1 MAYLYLALA
10 ILFEVLGSSF
20 IKASDGFTKWIPTLV
35 VIVTYVIAFYFLSL
49 CLKTIPLSIAYA
61 IWSGVG
67 IVLTVLIS
75 VYIFKQKIDLPAIIG
90 IVFILIGVIII
101 NYFSKAT
108 Q

>member
-1 MAYLYLALA
+1 MSYLYLALA
-10 ILFEVLGSSF
+10 ICFEVLGSSF
-20 IKASDGFTKWIPTLV
+20 IKASDGFTKWMPTTI
-35 VIVTYVIAFYFLSL
+35 VIVAYVLAFYFLSL

-75 VYIFKQKIDLPAIIG
+75 VFIFKQKIDFPALIG
-90 IVFILIGVIII
+90 IVFILIGVLII

-108 Q
+108 H